1 VWYIRQW
8 KYKLWVE
15 HSFISTVYLSKLQI
29 IIKTNIYRKLSSYMN
44 IYTINSRPNK
54 FSKNK
59 EFNFNALENY
69 AFKIRKTFCENRAV
83 KTFSKS

>member
-1 VWYIRQW
+1 
-8 KYKLWVE
+8 
-15 HSFISTVYLSKLQI
+15 
-29 IIKTNIYRKLSSYMN
+29 MN

-54 FSKNK
+54 FSENK

-69 AFKIRKTFCENRAV
+69 AFKNRKTFCENRAV